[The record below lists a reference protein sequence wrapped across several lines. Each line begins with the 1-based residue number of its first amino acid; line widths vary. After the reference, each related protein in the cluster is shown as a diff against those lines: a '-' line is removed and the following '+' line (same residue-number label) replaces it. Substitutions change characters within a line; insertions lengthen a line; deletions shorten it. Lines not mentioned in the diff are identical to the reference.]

1 MHEAEAIFQHE
12 RGVMNPIRSSLAEL
26 FIDIPYQLFIA
37 SCLFRLHRITHHHL
51 SHDIPPGGCS
61 SKRQFCAYTY
71 NSSGSP
77 NSSVANKT
85 PSSNVRTRAR
95 NITKSARVVS

>member
-1 MHEAEAIFQHE
+1 MHEADAVFQHE
-12 RGVMNPIRSSLAEL
+12 RGVVNPIRSSLAEL
-26 FIDIPYQLFIA
+26 FIDIPYQLFIV

-51 SHDIPPGGCS
+51 SHDIPPGRCS
-61 SKRQFCAYTY
+61 SQRRFSAYTY

-85 PSSNVRTRAR
+85 PSSGRWTRAR
-95 NITKSARVVS
+95 NITKSARGV

>member
-1 MHEAEAIFQHE
+1 MHEADAIFQHE
-12 RGVMNPIRSSLAEL
+12 HGVVNPIRSSLAEL

-51 SHDIPPGGCS
+51 SHDIPPGRCS
-61 SKRQFCAYTY
+61 SQRQFSAYTY
-71 NSSGSP
+71 NLRSSS

-95 NITKSARVVS
+95 NITK